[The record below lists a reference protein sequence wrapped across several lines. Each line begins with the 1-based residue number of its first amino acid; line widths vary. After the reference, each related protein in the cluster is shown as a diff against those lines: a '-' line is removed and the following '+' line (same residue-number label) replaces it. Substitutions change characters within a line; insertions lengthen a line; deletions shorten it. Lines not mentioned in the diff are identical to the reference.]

1 MGEPALIDTGTVQ
14 VTRQRLVVQ
23 GRSYRLQEITAVYI
37 GTVPLPRL
45 LVLFGLLLGIGISI
59 GAQAAGNLSWSLGGL
74 VVLAAVGGFWWYR
87 RHTYTLVL
95 STPEGDQQVLVSR
108 NRASI
113 DRVAQAIDLVLVER
127 SRGGR

>member
-1 MGEPALIDTGTVQ
+1 MGEPALLNTGTVQ

-23 GRSYRLQEITAVYI
+23 DRSYLLREITAVYI
-37 GTVPLPRL
+37 GTAPLPRS
-45 LVLFGLLLGIGISI
+45 LVVLGLLLGIVISLS
-59 GAQAAGNLSWSLGGL
+59 AQGSGNLPLLLGGV

-95 STPEGDQQVLVSR
+95 GTPAGDQQVLVSR
-108 NRASI
+108 DRAFI

-127 SRGGR
+127 SRSGQ

>member
-37 GTVPLPRL
+37 GTAPLPRFL
-45 LVLFGLLLGIGISI
+45 IMIGLLLGIGISI
-59 GAQAAGNLSWSLGGL
+59 GAQAAGNLAWSLGGL
-74 VVLAAVGGFWWYR
+74 VVLAAVGALWWYR

-95 STPEGDQQVLVSR
+95 GTPEGDQQVLVSR

-127 SRGGR
+127 SRGAR